1 MQSRETAFH
10 AITSA
15 KAAGF
20 VEEAGWLWVTNYG
33 DVDAEYRAVR
43 EGVGMWDL
51 SPLNK
56 WEFRGADALEAARRV
71 HTNDVM
77 GMRDGQVRYGAF
89 VDEDGLMVDDGTVF
103 RHSAEHLWVCTNGN
117 ERAEYFADATKGLD
131 VEIRYVAPE
140 LPSMQIQGP
149 ESRDLVRSIVSGA
162 DVDALAYF
170 SFFPDPVRVGGA
182 PVWLSRTGFSGELGY
197 ELFLRP
203 EHARG
208 RVGRGRGR
216 GCRAL
221 RGGHHRARARG
232 DRHGRHRL
240 RLRAAPAEPVRPRPR
255 PARDARRRGGVH
267 GRRPSARDGGRPA
280 EPVRHDPARG
290 PTLPEYG
297 AAVRVAGEEVGVLTS
312 PAASP
317 LLGPLGL
324 AILRTDVGARR
335 HRGRRRDG
343 RREHD
348 RPARSTCWPST
359 TRRRN
364 VRAPEARDRS
374 APTRRNEA

>member
-10 AITSA
+10 AITST

-117 ERAEYFADATKGLD
+117 ERAEYFADATKGLE
-131 VEIRYVAPE
+131 VAIRYIAPE

-149 ESRDLVRSIVSGA
+149 ESRDLVRTIVSGA
-162 DVDALAYF
+162 DIDALAYF
-170 SFFPDPVRVGGA
+170 TFFPDPVQVGGA

-203 EHARG
+203 E
-208 RVGRGRGR
+208 
-216 GCRAL
+216 
-221 RGGHHRARARG
+221 
-232 DRHGRHRL
+232 D
-240 RLRAAPAEPVRPRPR
+240 AATVWKAVEDAGAVPYGVDIIEPVRVETGMIVTDYDYEPHRRSPFDLGLDR
-255 PARDARRRGGVH
+255 VVRLDAEGACMGVDNL
-267 GRRPSARDGGRPA
+267 RATA
-280 EPVRHDPARG
+280 ADPPNRFVTIRLEG
-290 PTLPEYG
+290 STLPEYG
-297 AAVRVAGEEVGVLTS
+297 AAVRVDGDEVGVLTS

-324 AILRTDVGARR
+324 AVLRAESAGVGTEVDVEMADGSTIAGTVDVLALYDPTKERP
-335 HRGRRRDG
+335 RG
-343 RREHD
+343 
-348 RPARSTCWPST
+348 
-359 TRRRN
+359 
-364 VRAPEARDRS
+364 
-374 APTRRNEA
+374 